1 MFFENFAG
9 NSSGVAILYKLL
21 DFEQHIKDKERYFER
36 SLLERFRIYNSFLV
50 KGSKM
55 DKISTEDIDVVF
67 KRALPQN
74 DLETSQIINN
84 LNGLVDRETLVSQ
97 LSFVRDAKETVDLA
111 LSEKNE
117 ADKAMNN
124 AEIADQNEMNDAK
137 E

>member
-1 MFFENFAG
+1 MA
-9 NSSGVAILYKLL
+9 
-21 DFEQHIKDKERYFER
+21 
-36 SLLERFRIYNSFLV
+36 
-50 KGSKM
+50 
-55 DKISTEDIDVVF
+55 KISTEDIDVIF

-117 ADKAMNN
+117 ADNAMNN
-124 AEIADQNEMNDAK
+124 TEIADQNETNDAK

>member
-1 MFFENFAG
+1 MA
-9 NSSGVAILYKLL
+9 
-21 DFEQHIKDKERYFER
+21 
-36 SLLERFRIYNSFLV
+36 
-50 KGSKM
+50 
-55 DKISTEDIDVVF
+55 KISTEDIDVIF

-111 LSEKNE
+111 LSERNE
-117 ADKAMNN
+117 ADNAMNHV
-124 AEIADQNEMNDAK
+124 EITDQNEMNDAK